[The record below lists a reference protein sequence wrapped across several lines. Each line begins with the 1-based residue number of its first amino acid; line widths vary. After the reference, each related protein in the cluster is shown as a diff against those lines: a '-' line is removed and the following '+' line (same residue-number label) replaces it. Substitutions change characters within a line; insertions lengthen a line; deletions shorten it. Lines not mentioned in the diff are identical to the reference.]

1 MSRIAT
7 IIAKELES
15 GSWTNLGVADGAD
28 LQKLVEAYKG
38 LTGIIKRG
46 KGEVK
51 LSEARLLSSNTAGGE
66 LKAKRIFKW

>member
-1 MSRIAT
+1 MARIAT

-15 GSWTNLGVADGAD
+15 GNWSSLGVADGAD
-28 LQKLVEAYKG
+28 LHKLVDAYKG

-51 LSEARLLSSNTAGGE
+51 LSEARLLCNSTAGGE
-66 LKAKRIFKW
+66 LKAKRTFKW